1 MHSRIGTT
9 LAAVCLAVAASAT
22 LATAATPAAASANPA
37 VAPAV
42 ILSPTA
48 TADPYCRVTFT
59 LVTQWPGGYIVNI
72 VITNISSV
80 PVRWRLVIRFPGSDP
95 NPIVQVW
102 NASYT
107 QSGLVGTLV
116 PNPPFDVL
124 QPGQSAAVGQL
135 ILTGGTVVLPIGEV
149 TCTPV

>member
-1 MHSRIGTT
+1 MRSRIRTK
-9 LAAVCLAVAASAT
+9 LAAVCVAVAASAT
-22 LATAATPAAASANPA
+22 LATAATPAAASTTPA
-37 VAPAV
+37 AAPAV

-48 TADPYCRVTFT
+48 TASPYCRVSFS
-59 LVTQWPGGYIVNI
+59 LVAQWPGGYIVNI

-102 NASYT
+102 NATYT
-107 QSGLVGTLV
+107 QSGLTGTLV

-124 QPGQSAAVGQL
+124 QPGASAAVGQL

>member
-135 ILTGGTVVLPIGEV
+135 ILSGGTVVLPIGEV

>member
-1 MHSRIGTT
+1 MRSRIGTK
-9 LAAVCLAVAASAT
+9 LAAVCVAVAACAT
-22 LATAATPAAASANPA
+22 LATAATPAAASTTPA
-37 VAPAV
+37 AAPAV

-48 TADPYCRVTFT
+48 TASPYCRVSFS
-59 LVTQWPGGYIVNI
+59 LAAQWPGGYIVNI

-102 NASYT
+102 NANNT

-124 QPGQSAAVGQL
+124 QPGASAAVGQL

>member
-1 MHSRIGTT
+1 MHSRIRTK

-22 LATAATPAAASANPA
+22 LAAAATPAVAATTPA
-37 VAPAV
+37 VV
-42 ILSPTA
+42 LSPTA
-48 TADPYCRVTFT
+48 TASPYCQVTFP
-59 LVTQWPGGYIVNI
+59 LAAQWPGGYMVNI
-72 VITNISSV
+72 VITNVSSV

-102 NASYT
+102 NATYT
-107 QSGLVGTLV
+107 QSGLTGTLV

>member
-1 MHSRIGTT
+1 MRGRIGRK
-9 LAAVCLAVAASAT
+9 LAAVCVAVAASAT
-22 LATAATPAAASANPA
+22 LATAATPAAASTLPA
-37 VAPAV
+37 AAPAV

-48 TADPYCRVTFT
+48 TASPYCRVSFS

-95 NPIVQVW
+95 NPVVQVW
-102 NASYT
+102 NANYT

-124 QPGQSAAVGQL
+124 QPGASAAVGQL

>member
-1 MHSRIGTT
+1 MHGRIRTK
-9 LAAVCLAVAASAT
+9 LAAACLAVAASAT
-22 LATAATPAAASANPA
+22 LATATTPAAASNPA
-37 VAPAV
+37 AAAPAV

-48 TADPYCRVTFT
+48 TARPYCRVSFS
-59 LVTQWPGGYIVNI
+59 LVTQWPGGYMVNI

-102 NASYT
+102 NATYT

-135 ILTGGTVVLPIGEV
+135 ILSGGTVVLPIGEV

>member
-1 MHSRIGTT
+1 MHSRIGTK

-22 LATAATPAAASANPA
+22 LATAATPAAASNPA
-37 VAPAV
+37 AAAPAV

-48 TADPYCRVTFT
+48 TASPYCRVSFT
-59 LVTQWPGGYIVNI
+59 LAAQWPGGYIVNI

-102 NASYT
+102 NATYT
-107 QSGLVGTLV
+107 QSGLTGTLV

-124 QPGQSAAVGQL
+124 QPGASAAVGQL

>member
-1 MHSRIGTT
+1 MRSRIGTK
-9 LAAVCLAVAASAT
+9 LAAVCVAGAASAT
-22 LATAATPAAASANPA
+22 LATAATPAAASTTPA
-37 VAPAV
+37 AAPAV

-48 TADPYCRVTFT
+48 TASPYCRVSFS
-59 LVTQWPGGYIVNI
+59 LVAQWPGGYMVNI

-102 NASYT
+102 NATYT

-149 TCTPV
+149 SCTPV

>member
-1 MHSRIGTT
+1 MRGRIGTK
-9 LAAVCLAVAASAT
+9 LAAVCVAVAASAT
-22 LATAATPAAASANPA
+22 LATAATPAAASTTPA
-37 VAPAV
+37 AAPAV

-48 TADPYCRVTFT
+48 TASPSCRVSFS
-59 LVTQWPGGYIVNI
+59 LVAQWPGGYIVSI

-102 NASYT
+102 NANYV
-107 QSGLVGTLV
+107 QSGSVATIV
-116 PNPPFDVL
+116 PIPPSDVL
-124 QPGQSAAVGQL
+124 QPGQSVAIGQL
-135 ILTGGTVVLPIGEV
+135 ILVGGTIVLPIGEV